1 MKFEEVLPALRNGK
15 KIRRTGWLDADYI
28 YIRNGSIVDND
39 GDSFEIDLSITLN
52 DDWEIV
58 DEPKWTDE
66 KIVEWHK
73 KTFPDCTY
81 DQQVCKLFDEM
92 EEYYSEYDYDK
103 ALMELADVY
112 IVALTTRERFGSLAA
127 DNLLTNMYENNG
139 NYSKKQISF
148 AVSRKMNI
156 NVKRKWKRLENGTYQ
171 HEENKNV

>member
-15 KIRRTGWLDADYI
+15 KIRIKGWFEDEYI
-28 YIRNGSIVDND
+28 YQEGEELFDEAGFSC
-39 GDSFEIDLSITLN
+39 SPDLAYALY

-148 AVSRKMNI
+148 AVSRKMDI

-171 HEENKNV
+171 HEEK